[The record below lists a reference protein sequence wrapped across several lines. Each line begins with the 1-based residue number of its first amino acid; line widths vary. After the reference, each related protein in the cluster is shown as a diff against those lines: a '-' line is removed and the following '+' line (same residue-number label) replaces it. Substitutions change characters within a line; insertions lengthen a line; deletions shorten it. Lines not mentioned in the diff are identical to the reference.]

1 MRRGLSDIQTYLD
14 TLSSETARKLDIFEA
29 TIIKEKHITQFS
41 NALTILHRNI
51 DLVLDSVLHA
61 QSGSIQPKIVPLNL

>member
-1 MRRGLSDIQTYLD
+1 VRRGLSDIQTYLD